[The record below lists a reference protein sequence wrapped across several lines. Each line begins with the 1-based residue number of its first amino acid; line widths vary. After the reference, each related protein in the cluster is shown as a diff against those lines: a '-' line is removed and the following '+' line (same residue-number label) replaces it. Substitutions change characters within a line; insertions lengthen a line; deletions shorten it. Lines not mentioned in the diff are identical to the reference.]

1 MCPRIDGPEDATMFK
16 FTKFFSTKTTPQR
29 EPIPGS
35 SQVPNSAGG
44 YAWEIDDWGRL
55 ERFLVLG
62 SEGGT
67 FYTGERAL
75 TIENAEAVARCLAAD
90 GVRTVDRIVAIS
102 DTGRAPRNDPAIFA
116 LAMAAKLGD
125 EATRRAAYVALPK
138 VCRIGTHLM
147 HFAEYAQGFGG
158 WGRGMRKAVGAWF
171 NRKPA
176 EELAFQLAKYQS
188 RDGWSNRDLLRL
200 AHPRAASPS
209 HDRLFAW
216 AVKGELPAGAAED
229 PALALI
235 VAMDELKTVDS
246 VSAAAK
252 LVRDKRIPRECVP
265 TQWLGSAEIWDA
277 LLAAMPMTAMIRNLA
292 TMTRVGLLTAGSA
305 AAKQV
310 SAQLRDPQRLGKARV
325 HPIAI
330 LSALS
335 TYKAGRGVRGSGTWQ
350 PVASVVDALDAAFYA
365 SFGTVK
371 ASGKRMLLAL
381 DVSGSMGCG
390 EVAGVPGLSPRVA
403 SAAMALV
410 TAATERDHTFVAF
423 TAASGGHGG
432 KWGGGTPGIT
442 TLSISPRQRLDDVVD
457 DVGKLPM
464 GGTDCALP
472 MIWAQNSRVDVDT
485 FCIYTDNE
493 TWAGSVHPAQA
504 LRAYRDARGIPAKLV
519 VVGMTSA
526 GFSIADPNDAGMI
539 DVVGF
544 DTSTPP
550 VIADFA
556 RA

>member
-1 MCPRIDGPEDATMFK
+1 MFK
-16 FTKFFSTKTTPQR
+16 FTKLFSTKTTPQR

-35 SQVPNSAGG
+35 GQVPNSAGG
-44 YAWEIDDWGRL
+44 HAWQIDDWGRL
-55 ERFLVLG
+55 DRFLVLG

-67 FYTGERAL
+67 FYVGEREL

-102 DTGRAPRNDPAIFA
+102 DSGRAPKNDPAIFA

-125 EATRRAAYVALPK
+125 EATRRAAYAALPK

-171 NRKPA
+171 NQKPA
-176 EELAFQLAKYQS
+176 EDLAFQLAKYQS

-235 VAMDELKTVDS
+235 VAMDEVKVVDDVS
-246 VSAAAK
+246 VAAQ
-252 LVRDKRIPRECVP
+252 LIRDKRIPRECVP
-265 TQWLGSAEIWDA
+265 TQWLGSAAVWEA

-292 TMTRVGLLTAGSA
+292 TMTRVGLITPGAA

-310 SAQLRDPQRLGKARV
+310 SDQLRDPQRLGKARV

-330 LSALS
+330 LSALM
-335 TYKAGRGVRGSGTWQ
+335 TYKSGRGVRGAGTWE

-365 SFGTVK
+365 SFGAVE
-371 ASGKRMLLAL
+371 ASAKRMLLAL

-390 EVAGVPGLSPRVA
+390 AVAGVPSLSPRIA
-403 SAAMALV
+403 SSAMALV
-410 TAATERDHTFVAF
+410 TAATEREHAFIAF
-423 TAASGGHGG
+423 TAARGGHGG
-432 KWGGGTPGIT
+432 KWGGGAPGIT
-442 TLSISPRQRLDDVVD
+442 PLSISPRQRLDDVVD
-457 DVGKLPM
+457 RVGKLPM

-472 MIWAQNSRVDVDT
+472 MIWAQQNRVDVDT

-493 TWAGSVHPAQA
+493 TWAGDVHPAQA

-519 VVGMTSA
+519 VVGMTST